1 MCGQSVNQG
10 ANVEFRG
17 RFKWHRLFQI
27 GSGCSLWWAGG
38 TSTTAQLR
46 QVTSNKPPRANADA
60 AMPASRG
67 LKHETCFLTDPT
79 HPRADEG
86 TSNFIHTGCPGGK
99 RRLEPQFFQDFSPSQ
114 KDGVRDNL
122 SRFMLNGISWTVRN
136 PFNLDPS

>member
-1 MCGQSVNQG
+1 MVG
-10 ANVEFRG
+10 
-17 RFKWHRLFQI
+17 
-27 GSGCSLWWAGG
+27 
-38 TSTTAQLR
+38 TTAQLR
-46 QVTSNKPPRANADA
+46 QATSNKPPRANADA

-79 HPRADEG
+79 NPPADEG
-86 TSNFIHTGCPGGK
+86 TSDFNTQVGCPRGK
-99 RRLEPQFFQDFSPSQ
+99 RRLEPQFSQDFSPSQ

>member
-60 AMPASRG
+60 AMHASRG
-67 LKHETCFLTDPT
+67 LKHETCFLTDATNP
-79 HPRADEG
+79 PEDEG
-86 TSNFIHTGCPGGK
+86 TSDLIH
-99 RRLEPQFFQDFSPSQ
+99 RL
-114 KDGVRDNL
+114 
-122 SRFMLNGISWTVRN
+122 T
-136 PFNLDPS
+136 